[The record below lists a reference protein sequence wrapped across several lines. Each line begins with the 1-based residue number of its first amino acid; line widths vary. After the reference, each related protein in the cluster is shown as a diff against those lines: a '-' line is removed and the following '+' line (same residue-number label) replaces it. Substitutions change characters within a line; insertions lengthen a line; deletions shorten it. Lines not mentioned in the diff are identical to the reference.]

1 MIMYKLIKLPNGSL
15 ANSVE
20 NLDNNTFIPFDQANT
35 DAQQFAKC
43 LKEGNVPEPA
53 VEGEQVTQEWID
65 QTIALLLPNG

>member
-1 MIMYKLIKLPNGSL
+1 MYKLYIPLGRTEP
-15 ANSVE
+15 NSVIRSA
-20 NLDNNTFIPFDQANT
+20 DTTYIPFDPSNT
-35 DAQQFAKC
+35 DAQQFAKW